1 LFLAGFPQL
10 NWGYHLL
17 TDTAGIATALLGA
30 LYAAYLMSANLHG
43 RFLAGHLGGLFV
55 CAAVAFLTR
64 ETGWLTVITAVWV
77 AGPVLLHGTRE
88 GRTKACL
95 IVLTLLAGKLPHS
108 FYEHA
113 HHVATPALHVTT
125 LFKWNPKYWFDV
137 AVKGGV
143 CFHIVWLLMGWRLW
157 RAWRNKPLPLPPA
170 WMIGWALGCGLY
182 MAAAYSYNDV
192 TVVGYPMRIA
202 YSVFPLIYFW
212 VEELFESD
220 AISWRPGLL
229 AALLC
234 VAQVGIGLIG
244 VYLDPGTPKVTAPGL
259 VERLL

>member
-1 LFLAGFPQL
+1 
-10 NWGYHLL
+10 
-17 TDTAGIATALLGA
+17 
-30 LYAAYLMSANLHG
+30 
-43 RFLAGHLGGLFV
+43 
-55 CAAVAFLTR
+55 
-64 ETGWLTVITAVWV
+64 
-77 AGPVLLHGTRE
+77 
-88 GRTKACL
+88 
-95 IVLTLLAGKLPHS
+95 
-108 FYEHA
+108 
-113 HHVATPALHVTT
+113 
-125 LFKWNPKYWFDV
+125 
-137 AVKGGV
+137 
-143 CFHIVWLLMGWRLW
+143 
-157 RAWRNKPLPLPPA
+157 
-170 WMIGWALGCGLY
+170 